1 VKDALED
8 RLRQKVCDGSRSIE
22 ALRVRFSVRSQKNRP
37 VPSSRIELSRRRT
50 LFKSVMWWTSA
61 VILTSVALG
70 QNPDP
75 APPEKPLRERLLERA
90 TKGDAEAQFE
100 LGKNYEAGRIGLP
113 LNLSLA
119 QHWYREAANQ
129 GDPYAAA
136 TLGIL
141 FNFGKGIQR
150 DYVQA
155 YVWYERAA
163 SRLTGGNRDS
173 VVEMRDNVAS
183 KLTAAQLQEA
193 RRLVK
198 AWTPTSTKPRE

>member
-1 VKDALED
+1 MRRGL
-8 RLRQKVCDGSRSIE
+8 GG
-22 ALRVRFSVRSQKNRP
+22 
-37 VPSSRIELSRRRT
+37 RRT
-50 LFKSVMWWTSA
+50 PSRDGIFWISA
-61 VILTSVALG
+61 VMLISVALG
-70 QNPDP
+70 QSPDP
-75 APPEKPLRERLLERA
+75 TPPSKPLRERLLERA

-113 LNLSLA
+113 RDLSLA

-136 TLGIL
+136 SLGIL
-141 FNFGKGIQR
+141 FNFGKGVQR
-150 DYVQA
+150 DYIQA

-163 SRLTGGNRDS
+163 SHLMGGNRDS

-183 KLTAAQLQEA
+183 KLTADQLAEA

-198 AWTPTSTKPRE
+198 PGEPTSTRPPK

>member
-1 VKDALED
+1 MMLV
-8 RLRQKVCDGSRSIE
+8 
-22 ALRVRFSVRSQKNRP
+22 
-37 VPSSRIELSRRRT
+37 
-50 LFKSVMWWTSA
+50 
-61 VILTSVALG
+61 SVALA
-70 QNPDP
+70 QSPDP
-75 APPEKPLRERLLERA
+75 TPPSKPLRERLLERA
-90 TKGDAEAQFE
+90 IKGDAEAQFE

-113 LNLSLA
+113 RDLSLA

-136 TLGIL
+136 SLGIL

-150 DYVQA
+150 DYIQA

-183 KLTAAQLQEA
+183 KMTTDQVQEA
-193 RRLVK
+193 RRLAK
-198 AWTPTSTKPRE
+198 AWTPMSTRPPQ